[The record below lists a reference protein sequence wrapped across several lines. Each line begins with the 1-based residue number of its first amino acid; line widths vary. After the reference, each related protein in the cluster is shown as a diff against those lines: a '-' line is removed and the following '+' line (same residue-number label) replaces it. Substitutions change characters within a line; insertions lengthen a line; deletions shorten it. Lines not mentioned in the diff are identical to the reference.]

1 PLTSPKCRLGTN
13 YIIRFRR
20 SQGGQFWG
28 VTTVQRFGYTPPET
42 IGGGFSPS
50 QRMRS
55 NGIGRTIS
63 GEATPGTLVQL
74 TQGFGDNVIAEVL
87 VDSSGI
93 YRFEDVPTARSGFGG
108 IGGSNNYRVRLY
120 PDGQLTATPEI
131 REANFTTLP
140 GQLTKGTSALIVS
153 SGLNRENTLNS
164 NSLLGNFNSF
174 RGGVAYRLGVSED
187 LTLGTGVIYDKSML
201 GLGEL
206 FYQPAGFPLE
216 VAFSGLL
223 GTDDGLEYN
232 ADIRFRPSNNF
243 DLNFNSDRLSQ
254 RFRANYRAFRNI
266 SFRASGNTRENA
278 LAAGFSYSRSKRNFY
293 TFASA
298 DIDTNSNF
306 RWSLNSRLGKVELR
320 NYGNEINT
328 NSQLSY
334 NFSRSSSTGNSLNL
348 NYETSRENNLTSL
361 NWKYRSKS
369 RDRYGRNLFDF
380 DLGYGIGSRGSG
392 IIASASTA
400 AIPGMNLRLRYQG
413 VSTTSDRDSFR
424 IELSPSFYIQPKLA
438 LGDTRYERLRG
449 EGGLFIQ
456 PFLDKNGN
464 GKLDKK
470 EKIYTEDLELLLSLN
485 NKSIRRYYPDINNNG
500 VLIRTTPD
508 NYRLDLDPAGYPI
521 DWKPTQTAYAVEVAA
536 GGFTQINIPFIPS
549 YTVAGT
555 VINKEGKPVG
565 GARVEAVVTDK
576 KDKVKKIMSVTNGA
590 GIFFLENLQQGNY
603 KLLVNGKSVNP
614 GEILIDEN
622 SENMQEVKLKI

>member
-1 PLTSPKCRLGTN
+1 
-13 YIIRFRR
+13 
-20 SQGGQFWG
+20 
-28 VTTVQRFGYTPPET
+28 
-42 IGGGFSPS
+42 GFSPS
-50 QRMRS
+50 RRMRS
-55 NGIGRTIS
+55 NQIGRTIS
-63 GEATPGTLVQL
+63 GEAAPGTLVQL
-74 TQGFGDNVIAEVL
+74 TQGFGDNVIAEIL

-93 YRFEDVPTARSGFGG
+93 YRFEDVPTAGSGIGSIGG
-108 IGGSNNYRVRLY
+108 INNYRVRLY

-131 REANFTTLP
+131 REANFASLP
-140 GQLTKGTSALIVS
+140 GQLNKGTSALIVS
-153 SGLNRENTLNS
+153 SGLNRENTS

-187 LTLGTGVIYDKSML
+187 LTLGTGVVYDKSML

-206 FYQPAGFPLE
+206 FYQPSGFPLE

-223 GTDDGLEYN
+223 GTDEGLEYN
-232 ADIRFRPSNNF
+232 ADIRFRPSKDF

-254 RFRANYRAFRNI
+254 RFRANYRAFKGIN
-266 SFRASGNTRENA
+266 FRASGNTRENA
-278 LAAGFSYSRSKRNFY
+278 LAAGFSYSRSSRNFY

-298 DIDTNSNF
+298 DIDTNNNF
-306 RWSLNSRLGKVELR
+306 RWNLNSRLGKLQLK

-334 NFSRSSSTGNSLNL
+334 NFSKNTSYGNSLNL
-348 NYETSRENNLTSL
+348 NYETSKENNLASL

-369 RDRYGRNLFDF
+369 RNRYGRSLFDF
-380 DLGYGIGSRGSG
+380 DLGYGIGSQGSG
-392 IIASASTA
+392 IIASASTGI
-400 AIPGMNLRLRYQG
+400 IPGMNLRARYQG
-413 VSTTSDRDSFR
+413 ISTTSNRSSFR

-470 EKIYTEDLELLLSLN
+470 EKIYTEDLDLLLSLN
-485 NKSIRRYYPDINNNG
+485 NKSIKRLRPDINNNG
-500 VLIRTTPD
+500 VLIRTAPD

-521 DWKPTQTAYAVEVAA
+521 DWKPTRTAYAVEVAA
-536 GGFTQINIPFIPS
+536 GGFTQLLVPFIPS

-555 VINKEGKPVG
+555 VINTEGKPVG
-565 GARVEAVVTDK
+565 GARVEAVVTYK
-576 KDKVKKIMSVTNGA
+576 KGKEKKTMSVTNGA

-603 KLLVNGKSVNP
+603 KLLVNDKSVNP
-614 GEILIDEN
+614 GEINIDEK
-622 SENMQEVKLKI
+622 SETMQEVELRI